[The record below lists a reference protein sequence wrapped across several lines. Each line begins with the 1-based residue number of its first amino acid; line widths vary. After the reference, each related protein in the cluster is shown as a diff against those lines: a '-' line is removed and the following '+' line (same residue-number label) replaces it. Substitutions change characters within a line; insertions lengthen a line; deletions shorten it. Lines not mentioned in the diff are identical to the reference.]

1 MKLDKIGNLGHIRD
15 ENTEDP
21 DGTQK
26 GKKSQKQF
34 LVFAAVAVLILII
47 ASSLLFKAHDR
58 ALKVDINTVHLKLTT
73 LEMGV
78 SRLEG
83 EVKELRQF
91 VSERKEPA
99 THPTPGIDEL
109 SRRIDRLE
117 NRIAAIAPG
126 PQASTPAPE
135 KTTLQTKAEYHEVR
149 RGETL
154 FRISKDYGLSL
165 EQLCR
170 LNQITPETPIQP
182 GQKLLVSP
190 QKSKNH

>member
-34 LVFAAVAVLILII
+34 LVFAAAAVLILII

-91 VSERKEPA
+91 VSERQAPEG
-99 THPTPGIDEL
+99 HPTPRIDEL
-109 SRRIDRLE
+109 SRRMDRLE
-117 NRIAAIAPG
+117 NRIAAVAPG
-126 PQASTPAPE
+126 PQASTPALE
-135 KTTLQTKAEYHEVR
+135 KTTPQTKAKYHEVR

-190 QKSKNH
+190 K

>member
-34 LVFAAVAVLILII
+34 LVFAAAAVLILII

-91 VSERKEPA
+91 VSERKEPE
-99 THPTPGIDEL
+99 THPTPRIDEL
-109 SRRIDRLE
+109 SRRMDRLE
-117 NRIAAIAPG
+117 NRIAAVAPG

-135 KTTLQTKAEYHEVR
+135 KTTPQTKAKYHEVR

>member
-1 MKLDKIGNLGHIRD
+1 MDNIGNLGHIR
-15 ENTEDP
+15 EGNNEGP

-34 LVFAAVAVLILII
+34 LFFSAIAVLILII
-47 ASSLLFKAHDR
+47 ASSFLFKAHDR
-58 ALKVDINTVHLKLTT
+58 AVKVDINTVNLKITT

-91 VSERKEPA
+91 VSEGKEPERR
-99 THPTPGIDEL
+99 PTPGLDEL
-109 SRRIDRLE
+109 SRRIERLE
-117 NRIAAIAPG
+117 SQMTAVARG
-126 PQASTPAPE
+126 PVASEPAPE
-135 KTTLQTKAEYHEVR
+135 KTTPQTKTRYHEVR

-154 FRISKDYGLSL
+154 FRISKNYGLSL

-170 LNQITPETPIQP
+170 LNQITPETPISP
-182 GQKLLVSP
+182 GQKILVTP
-190 QKSKNH
+190 E